1 MVLDIKMVK
10 GFSEQLSFLNN
21 ENLQFILFGGKGGVG
36 KTTSSAATAVHLAK
50 TKPDKKILVFSTDPA
65 HSLSDSFDQQIG
77 DKITQV
83 KGFDNLFAFEMDA
96 KRVYDGYNREHYLD
110 FLEIADRAT
119 VFFDTQDLTS
129 MLSVNMPGIDEV
141 MALKKIIEFIKS
153 NEYDLVIMDTAPTG
167 HTLTLL
173 GLMYQMEDRI
183 DVMIRSQERYQYVRR
198 SLSGRYIRDDIDEFL
213 GEQKEDI
220 QKVRAILTD
229 SEKTEFVAV
238 TIPEAMGL
246 YETERLLKA
255 LRGYKIPVKNVIIN
269 RISQNMDTD
278 CDFCAFGRK
287 KQEECIEESKKK
299 LDGRNIIKMP
309 LFSHEIRGIAS
320 LSEYADVLSNNGYR
334 YGADYP
340 SKRPIEISVTT
351 PRSKMPDLLKKELRF
366 ILFGGKGGVGKTTS
380 ATATAL
386 HIAKVMSDKKI
397 LILSTDPAHSLS
409 DSFNCKIGDKI
420 TQIKGNLFAFE
431 INPEEEF
438 EKLKKDYTEEIDKIF
453 EGGAFTGAGKLDMTF
468 DRRTMK
474 ELLDQAPPGLDEMM
488 SLTKITDFVA
498 ERKYSLIIIDTAPT
512 GHLIR
517 LLQMPDLLSEWI
529 SILIRI
535 QRKYRS
541 IVELHN
547 VIRLMLETK
556 KKIVDTQ
563 KILNNPKKTEFV
575 TVTIPEAMSVSE
587 TGRLLADLRG
597 LKIPSKYLIVNGVIP
612 PTECNFCAS
621 KREEQQKYIKEIN
634 ELFPEY
640 VISEMPLFPYEIR
653 GLDGLTN
660 FAEAMYGR

>member
-1 MVLDIKMVK
+1 M
-10 GFSEQLSFLNN
+10 SEQLGFLNN

-36 KTTSSAATAVHLAK
+36 KTTSSAASAIYLAR
-50 TKPDKKILVFSTDPA
+50 TRPNKKILVFSTDPA

-77 DKITQV
+77 DKVTQI

-96 KRVYDGYNREHYLD
+96 KRIYDDYNRRHYLE

-141 MALKKIIEFIKS
+141 MALKKIIDFIKS
-153 NEYDLVIMDTAPTG
+153 EEYNLIIMDTAPTG

-183 DVMIRSQERYQYVRR
+183 DVMIRSQERYQYVRK
-198 SLSGRYIRDDIDEFL
+198 SLSGRYTKDDIDKFL
-213 GEQKEDI
+213 DEQREDI
-220 QKVRAILTD
+220 RRVRAVLTD
-229 SEKTEFVAV
+229 PEKTEFVAV
-238 TIPEAMGL
+238 TIPEAMGM

-255 LRGYKIPVKNVIIN
+255 LREYRVPVKNVIIN
-269 RISQNMDTD
+269 RISQDMNTN
-278 CDFCAFGRK
+278 CDFCMLGRK

-299 LDGRNIIKMP
+299 FDRCNIIRMP

-334 YGADYP
+334 HGADYP
-340 SKRPIEISVTT
+340 SKRPMEIAVIS
-351 PRSKMPDLLKKELRF
+351 PRSEMPDLLKKELRF

-386 HIAKVMSDKKI
+386 HIAKTMPDKKI

-409 DSFNCKIGDKI
+409 DSFDQQVGSEI
-420 TQIKGNLFAFE
+420 TQIKGSLFAFE

-438 EKLKKDYTEEIDKIF
+438 ERLKRDYREEIDKVF
-453 EGGAFTGAGKLDMTF
+453 EGGAFGGDGAGKLDMTF

-488 SLTKITDFVA
+488 ALTKITDFVA
-498 ERKYSLIIIDTAPT
+498 EKKYNLIIIDTAPT

-517 LLQMPDLLSEWI
+517 LLQTPDLLSEWI
-529 SILIRI
+529 TVLVRI
-535 QRKYRS
+535 QRKYRG
-541 IVELHN
+541 IVNLYS
-547 VIRLMLETK
+547 VMRLMLETK
-556 KKIVDTQ
+556 KRITDTQ

-587 TGRLLADLRG
+587 TGRLLTELKN
-597 LKIPSKYLIVNGVIP
+597 LKIPSKHVIINWVIP

-621 KREEQQKYIKEIN
+621 KREEQQNYIKEIN
-634 ELFPEY
+634 ERFPEY
-640 VISEMPLFPYEIR
+640 AVTEMPLFPYEIR

-660 FAEAMYGR
+660 FAETMYGKRYVSSYT